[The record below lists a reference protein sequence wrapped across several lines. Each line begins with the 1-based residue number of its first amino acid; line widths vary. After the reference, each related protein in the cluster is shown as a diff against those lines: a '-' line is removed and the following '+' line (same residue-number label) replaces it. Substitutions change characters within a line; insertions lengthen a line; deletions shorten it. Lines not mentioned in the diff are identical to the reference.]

1 MNMKEKDTERTVMEM
16 KDKFCR
22 KLISMLLLLFACSTS
37 ALAATSGCF
46 VVSDAAGKAGDTV
59 EVEVSIEN
67 NPGIISAAM
76 EIHYDTDKLE
86 LIKVNDK
93 KMMPDSIF
101 SQYYT
106 SYPYYASW
114 MDALAKENMDDD
126 GVLMTMTFR
135 IAEDCVS
142 GVTPVTLTFKPGNV
156 FDCNLQEKAFVAV
169 DGSVTVSGSSSSGG
183 SSSGGSSSGSGSS
196 GGSSSGS
203 SSSTPVVD
211 ESSLYGVFDDLA
223 ADAWYSSYVE
233 YMLQKGYM
241 KGVSETGFDPHGSV
255 TRAQLVTILYRIEG
269 SPAVIGQ
276 SAVFADVKASAW
288 YADAVAWAAA
298 NGIVNGVS
306 ADSFAPDANITR
318 EQFAAILYR
327 YNGSQKDAVNH
338 LGRFTDHT
346 AVSSYAVDAMNWAV
360 GAGIMNGLSDTS
372 LGAFAEAERVQ
383 AAAMLTRFVG
393 LDTMIPLPSEP
404 SEKK

>member
-1 MNMKEKDTERTVMEM
+1 M

-22 KLISMLLLLFACSTS
+22 KLISMLLLLFACSTVAS
-37 ALAATSGCF
+37 AATSGCF
-46 VVSDAAGKAGDTV
+46 VVSDAAGKAGNTV
-59 EVEVSIEN
+59 EVDVSIEN

-86 LIKVNDK
+86 LIKVDDK

-106 SYPYYASW
+106 SHPYYASW
-114 MDALAKENMDDD
+114 MDALARENMDDD
-126 GVLMTMTFR
+126 GVLMTMTFK
-135 IAEDCVS
+135 IAEDCVN

-156 FDCNLQEKAFVAV
+156 FDCNLQEQAFVAV
-169 DGSVTVSGSSSSGG
+169 NGSVTV
-183 SSSGGSSSGSGSS
+183 S

-203 SSSTPVVD
+203 SSSGSSSSGSSSSGSSSSGAVT
-211 ESSLYGVFDDLA
+211 EGSSLYEAFDDLA
-223 ADAWYSSYVE
+223 ANAWYRSYVE
-233 YMLQKGYM
+233 YMLENAYM
-241 KGVSETGFDPHGSV
+241 KGVSETEFDPNGSV
-255 TRAQLVTILYRIEG
+255 TRAQLVTILYRIAG
-269 SPAVIGQ
+269 NPVVIGQ
-276 SAVFADVKASAW
+276 TASFADVETSAW

-306 ADSFAPDANITR
+306 ADSFAPNANITR

-327 YNGSQKDAVNH
+327 YNGSRKDSVNY
-338 LGRFTDHT
+338 LGQFADRA

-360 GAGIMNGLSDTS
+360 GAGIMNGLSETN
-372 LGAFAEAERVQ
+372 LGAFAAADRVQ
-383 AAAMLTRFVG
+383 AAAMLTRFIG
-393 LDTMIPLPSEP
+393 LDTMIPLPVEP